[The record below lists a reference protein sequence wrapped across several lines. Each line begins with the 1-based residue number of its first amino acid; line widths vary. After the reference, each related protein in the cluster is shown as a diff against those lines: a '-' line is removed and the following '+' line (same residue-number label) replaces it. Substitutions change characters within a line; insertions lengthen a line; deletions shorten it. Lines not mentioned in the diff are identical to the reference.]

1 MGMDDEGHIEDE
13 TRETCD
19 LTEKRVDC
27 DEYGEHDY
35 TCGQYY
41 YFVKVAIND
50 ETHTLCNVER
60 SCGTYINDIVY
71 CIWLQLSL

>member
-1 MGMDDEGHIEDE
+1 MGMDEKGNIEDE

-27 DEYGEHDY
+27 DENNDYGY

-41 YFVKVAIND
+41 YFVKVTVND
-50 ETHTLCNVER
+50 TIHTLCNVQR
-60 SCGTYINDIVY
+60 SCGTYINNI
-71 CIWLQLSL
+71 IFMLAAFLKT